1 MVSDSKLQQLVT
13 YSDPRSPAAE
23 AYRQLRTNIQFAGLD
38 KVLKSILITGASL
51 DEGKSTTLANLGVAF
66 SQTGSSVILLDCDLR
81 RPSLHELFGLDNL
94 RGITTWVVDGT
105 ADTVPL
111 LDSGIP
117 NLSLMLSGPPPPNP
131 SELLGSR
138 RMSELLNQL
147 CSRADYVLID
157 TPPVV
162 AVTDAAVLANK
173 VDAVL
178 LLVRAGKT
186 KRDMARRAKVILER
200 VNANLLGVILN
211 NVRYDSKMHGY

>member
-1 MVSDSKLQQLVT
+1 MVSDSRLQQLIT

-38 KVLKSILITGASL
+38 KALKSILITGASL

-81 RPSLHELFGLDNL
+81 RPSLHELFGLDNH
-94 RGITTWVVDGT
+94 RGITTWVVDG
-105 ADTVPL
+105 APDTIPL
-111 LDSGIP
+111 FDSGIP

-131 SELLGSR
+131 SEELGSR
-138 RMSELLNQL
+138 RMSELLKEL
-147 CSRADYVLID
+147 CNRADYVLID

-162 AVTDAAVLANK
+162 AVTDAAVLATK

-211 NVRYDSKMHGY
+211 NVRYNSKMHGY